1 MAEKRIQRFYKMATA
16 RPANNGVAVLL
27 DERPVKTPQ
36 TRADLVC
43 PTPAMAEAVAAEWA
57 EQGETVDLT
66 NMPMTALACTAL
78 DTARTRREELVA
90 GISKYADT
98 DLLCYRVP
106 EPRELA
112 ERQHAL
118 WQPLLDWAALT
129 YDARLNVTTAILP
142 AEQPPEATQ
151 ALAAAVAELDDMRL
165 AALSS
170 AVLAAG
176 SVVIGLA
183 MVHGRIDAADAFEA
197 AEVEA
202 TFQIEEWGEDAEA
215 ARRRAA
221 LQREL
226 DAVERF
232 VGLLQA
238 A

>member
-1 MAEKRIQRFYKMATA
+1 MAEKTIRRFYKTAAA
-16 RPANNGVAVLL
+16 RPADNGVAVLL

-43 PTPAMAEAVAAEWA
+43 PTRALAEAVAAEWA
-57 EQGETVDLT
+57 EQGETVDPT
-66 NMPMTALACTAL
+66 DMPMTALACTAL
-78 DTARTRREELVA
+78 DTARTRRDELVA
-90 GISKYADT
+90 GIARYAET
-98 DLLCYRVP
+98 DLLCYRVS
-106 EPRELA
+106 EPRVLA
-112 ERQHAL
+112 ERQQAL